1 MTDQTQHI
9 VKVTIDDVVVEVP
22 RNTLLIEA
30 AGKAGVHV
38 PRFCYHPKLSL
49 AGACRL
55 CSVSVEK
62 MPKLQTA
69 CTTPVAEGMVART
82 NTPEVAEARRS
93 VLEFLLLNHPLDCPV
108 CDAAGECPLQD
119 YSHLYGPPASRSSIP
134 KRRAQKAERLSPVVV
149 LDMERCILC
158 YRCTRFMDEVA
169 GDAELAFFDRGST
182 SVLGTFDGAPLRSKF
197 QGNIIEL
204 CPVGALTSEPYRFR
218 ARPQDLAY
226 GDSICGH
233 CAVGCA
239 VRYEARRGEVVR
251 VKPRQHEDVNEV
263 WLCDKGYFGFE
274 YVSQAPRLEH
284 PLVRSGDSLVPAR
297 WNDVLDL
304 VADRLRQ
311 TVQRYGPHAIGVIG
325 GSRLTNEECRVVD
338 RVFAKGLGTAHIDH
352 RTAGRTIGGALMDLA
367 GLPVPLKDVE
377 RADAIVLVAMDPTEE
392 LPVLWLRMRK
402 AIRDGASLVVVSS
415 RPVDAERDA
424 AIVVRADVGGEV
436 DALAEL
442 AAQRPHLL
450 VEAKRPLFLAGSTL
464 ETRIDGEAVAR
475 ALAAF
480 AREIAGPEALRRTG
494 VLSRA
499 PNAMGALRAG
509 LVPADRGVAGGQL
522 LASAAEG
529 RLRALYLIGVDP
541 LRTFPDRDLVERALR
556 RVDFLVVQDIAP
568 SATAGKAHVVLP
580 AAALP
585 EKEGTITNVEGR
597 KQPLEP
603 VVQPPGEARS
613 DLAILLDLA
622 GRLDLREPS
631 REFLARVPG
640 RLPET
645 AAVLPAAG
653 APGPGTRMTA
663 APGGVYGVYASAT
676 PQTRGITTQKPF
688 FAPGGWPL
696 GMPGSAR
703 VSPIH
708 LGASLAAVPLSA
720 GEEILRTA
728 DQPHGVA
735 DPGVLELPARDA
747 LGPYEPL
754 AGHRPSPGE
763 GIVLLTAPLL
773 IGSGTMLAR
782 SDRLVT
788 ADARGTIDL
797 SPRDAETRGIA
808 DGAPVTVS
816 SRYGKVR
823 AYARLDPRMPA
834 GRAFIA
840 ENAPGVPT
848 NLLLSWHDP
857 QPRVEVTPE

>member
-1 MTDQTQHI
+1 MTEAPQHI
-9 VKVTIDDVVVEVP
+9 VKVTIDGVTVEVP

-82 NTPEVAEARRS
+82 NTPEVEDARRS

-119 YSHLYGPPASRSSIP
+119 YSHLYGPDASRSQIP
-134 KRRAQKAERLSPVVV
+134 KRRAPKASRLSPVVV

-169 GDAELAFFDRGST
+169 GDAELAFYDRGST
-182 SVLGTFDGAPLRSKF
+182 SVLGTFDGSPLRSKF

-297 WNDVLDL
+297 WNDVLDV

-311 TVQRYGPHAIGVIG
+311 IVQRYGADAVGVLG
-325 GSRLTNEECRVVD
+325 GSRLTNEECRVVE
-338 RVFAKGLGTAHIDH
+338 RVFRTGLGTPHIDH
-352 RTAGRTIGGALMDLA
+352 RSAARGTGGALTDLA
-367 GLPVPLKDVE
+367 GLPVPIAEVDL
-377 RADAIVLVAMDPTEE
+377 ADAIVVVAMDPTEE

-402 AIRDGASLVVVSS
+402 AIRNGASLVVVSS

-424 AIVVRADVGGEV
+424 AIVYRADVGGEV

-442 AAQRPHLL
+442 ASQRPHLL
-450 VEAKRPLFLAGSTL
+450 VEAKRPLFLAGSSL
-464 ETRIDGEAVAR
+464 ETRPDGEAVAR

-480 AREIAGPEALRRTG
+480 AREMAGPDALRRTG
-494 VLSRA
+494 VMSRA

-509 LVPADRGVAGGQL
+509 LVPGEKGVAGGQL

-580 AAALP
+580 AAALQ
-585 EKEGTITNVEGR
+585 EKEGTITNIEGR
-597 KQPLEP
+597 RQPLAP
-603 VVQPPGEARS
+603 VVQPPGEART

-631 REFLARVPG
+631 REFLARAPG
-640 RLPET
+640 RVPET

-653 APGPGTRMTA
+653 APGPGTKMTP

-720 GEEILRTA
+720 GEEILRTS

-735 DPGVLELPARDA
+735 EPGVLEPPLRDA

-754 AGHRPSPGE
+754 AGHAPHPGE

-782 SDRLVT
+782 SQRLVA
-788 ADARGTIDL
+788 ADAHGTIDL
-797 SPRDAETRGIA
+797 SPRDAERRGIA
-808 DGAPVTVS
+808 DGARVTVS
-816 SRYGKVR
+816 SRYGRVH
-823 AYARLDPRMPA
+823 AYARIDPRMPA
-834 GRAFIA
+834 GRAFMA
-840 ENAPGVPT
+840 ENAPGVHT
-848 NLLLSWHDP
+848 NLLLAWHDS
-857 QPRVEVTPE
+857 QPRVEVAPE

>member
-1 MTDQTQHI
+1 MTDAPQT
-9 VKVTIDDVVVEVP
+9 VKVTIDDVTVDVP
-22 RNTLLIEA
+22 KNTLLIEA
-30 AGKAGVHV
+30 AGKAGVHI

-49 AGACRL
+49 AGACRI

-69 CTTPVAEGMVART
+69 CTTPVADGMIAHT
-82 NTPEVAEARRS
+82 NTPEVAQARSS

-119 YSHLYGPPASRSSIP
+119 YSHLYGPNASRSSIP
-134 KRRAQKAERLSPVVV
+134 KRRAPKADRLSPLVV

-169 GDAELAFFDRGST
+169 GDAELAFYDRGST
-182 SVLGTFDGAPLRSKF
+182 SVLATFDGTPLRSKF

-204 CPVGALTSEPYRFR
+204 CPCGALTSEPYRFR
-218 ARPQDLAY
+218 ARPQDLAF
-226 GDSICGH
+226 GDGICGH

-251 VKPRQHEDVNEV
+251 VKPRQSEDVNEV

-274 YVSQAPRLEH
+274 YVSQAPRLER

-304 VADRLRQ
+304 VSDRLRQ
-311 TVQRYGPHAIGVIG
+311 IVMRYGAESIGVLG
-325 GSRLTNEECRVVD
+325 GARLTNEECTLVD
-338 RVFAKGLGTAHIDH
+338 RVFAKGLGTPHVDH
-352 RTAGRTIGGALMDLA
+352 RSAARTTGGALLDLA
-367 GLPVPLKDVE
+367 GLPVPIREVE
-377 RADAIVLVAMDPTEE
+377 KADAIVLVALDPSEE

-402 AIRDGASLVVVSS
+402 AVRAGASLVVVSS
-415 RPVDAERDA
+415 RPIEAERDA
-424 AIVVRADVGGEV
+424 AIVYRADVGGEV
-436 DALAEL
+436 EALREL
-442 AAQRPHLL
+442 AAQRPNLL

-494 VLSRA
+494 VLMRA

-509 LVPADRGVAGGQL
+509 LIPGERGVAGGQL

-580 AAALP
+580 AASLP

-597 KQPLEP
+597 AQPLEP
-603 VVQPPGEARS
+603 AVQPPGEARS

-631 REFLARVPG
+631 REFLARPAG
-640 RLPET
+640 RVPET

-653 APGPGTRMTA
+653 APGPGTRMA
-663 APGGVYGVYASAT
+663 EAPGGMYGVYASAT

-720 GEEILRTA
+720 GEEILRTS
-728 DQPHGVA
+728 DQPHGIA
-735 DPGVLELPARDA
+735 DPGVLEPPAREA
-747 LGPYEPL
+747 LGPYDEMP
-754 AGHRPSPGE
+754 GRGPSEGE

-782 SDRLVT
+782 SERLVT

-797 SPRDAETRGIA
+797 APRDAERRGITE
-808 DGAPVTVS
+808 GMPVTVA
-816 SRYGKVR
+816 SRYGRVT
-823 AYARLDPRMPA
+823 AYARIDDRMPS
-834 GRAFIA
+834 GRAFLA

-848 NLLLSWHDP
+848 SRLLAWHDP
-857 QPRVEVTPE
+857 LPRIEVTPE

>member
-1 MTDQTQHI
+1 MTEQSRL
-9 VKVTIDDVVVEVP
+9 VKVTIDDVPVEVP
-22 RNTLLIEA
+22 NNTLLIEA
-30 AGKAGVHV
+30 AGTAGVHI

-49 AGACRL
+49 AGACRI

-69 CTTPVAEGMVART
+69 CTTPVADGMIAKT
-82 NTPEVAEARRS
+82 NTPEVADARRS

-119 YSHLYGPPASRSSIP
+119 YSHLYGPDASRSQIP
-134 KRRAQKAERLSPVVV
+134 KRRAPKAERLSPLVV

-169 GDAELAFFDRGST
+169 GDAELAFYDRGAT
-182 SVLGTFDGAPLRSKF
+182 SVLGTFDGAPLTSRF
-197 QGNIIEL
+197 QGNIVEL
-204 CPVGALTSEPYRFR
+204 CPCGALTSEPYRFR
-218 ARPQDLAY
+218 ARPQDLAF

-251 VKPRQHEDVNEV
+251 VKPRQHEAVNEV
-263 WLCDKGYFGFE
+263 WLCDKGYFGIE

-304 VADRLRQ
+304 LADRLRQ
-311 TVQRYGPHAIGVIG
+311 IATRYGPDAIGVIG
-325 GSRLTNEECRVVD
+325 GTRITNEECALVH
-338 RVFAKGLGTAHIDH
+338 RVFAKGLGTPHVDH
-352 RTAGRTIGGALMDLA
+352 RSAARQTGGALLDLA
-367 GLPVPLKDVE
+367 GLPVPMTDVE
-377 RADAIVLVAMDPTEE
+377 KADAIVLVALDPTEE
-392 LPVLWLRMRK
+392 LPILWLRMRK
-402 AIRDGASLVVVSS
+402 AIRRGASLVIVSS
-415 RPVDAERDA
+415 RPIDAERDA

-450 VEAKRPLFLAGSTL
+450 VESKRPLFLGGSTL
-464 ETRIDGEAVAR
+464 ESRVDGEAVAR
-475 ALAAF
+475 AIANF
-480 AREIAGPEALRRTG
+480 AREIGGPDAPRRAGILM
-494 VLSRA
+494 RA

-509 LVPADRGVAGGQL
+509 LVPGERGVAGGQII
-522 LASAAEG
+522 ASAAEG

-541 LRTFPDRDLVERALR
+541 LRTFPDRELVERALG

-597 KQPLEP
+597 AQRLEP

-613 DLAILLDLA
+613 DLAILVDLA

-631 REFLARVPG
+631 REFLARAPG
-640 RLPET
+640 RVPEV
-645 AAVLPAAG
+645 AALLPAAG
-653 APGPGTRMTA
+653 APGPGTRMAT

-720 GEEILRTA
+720 GEEILRTS

-735 DPGVLELPARDA
+735 DPGVLEPPARDA

-754 AGHRPSPGE
+754 PGRRPEPGD

-773 IGSGTMLAR
+773 IGGGTMLAR
-782 SDRLVT
+782 SERLLS
-788 ADARGTIDL
+788 ADAHGTIAL
-797 SPRDAETRGIA
+797 APRDAEARGIA
-808 DGAPVTVS
+808 EGALVTVA
-816 SRYGKVR
+816 SRYGRVS
-823 AYARLDPRMPA
+823 AYARIDPRMPA
-834 GRAFIA
+834 GRAFLA

-848 NLLLSWHDP
+848 SRLLAWHDP
-857 QPRVEVTPE
+857 QPRVEVTPA

>member
-1 MTDQTQHI
+1 MTEAPRL
-9 VKVTIDDVVVEVP
+9 VKVTIDDVTVEVP
-22 RNTLLIEA
+22 RTALLIEA
-30 AGKAGVHV
+30 AGQAGVHI

-69 CTTPVAEGMVART
+69 CTTPVADGMIART
-82 NTPEVAEARRS
+82 NTPEVADARRS

-119 YSHLYGPPASRSSIP
+119 YSHLYGPDVSRFQLP
-134 KRRAQKAERLSPVVV
+134 KRRSVKASRLSPLVV
-149 LDMERCILC
+149 LDMERCIMC

-169 GDAELAFFDRGST
+169 GDAELAFYDRGAT
-182 SVLGTFDGAPLRSKF
+182 SVLGTFDGAPLGSKF

-204 CPVGALTSEPYRFR
+204 CPVGALTSESYRFR

-239 VRYEARRGEVVR
+239 VRYEARQGEVVR
-251 VKPRQHEDVNEV
+251 VKPRQHEAVNEV
-263 WLCDKGYFGFE
+263 WLCDKGYFGYD

-284 PLVRSGDSLVPAR
+284 PLVRAGDSLVPGR

-311 TVQRYGPHAIGVIG
+311 IATHYGPDAIGVLG
-325 GSRLTNEECRVVD
+325 GSRLTNEECALME
-338 RVFAKGLGTAHIDH
+338 RVFASGLGTPHIDH
-352 RTAGRTIGGALMDLA
+352 RSAARTTSGALIDLA
-367 GLPVPLKDVE
+367 GLPIPIADVE
-377 RADAIVLVAMDPTEE
+377 RADAIVIVAMAPIEE
-392 LPVLWLRMRK
+392 LPILWLRMRK
-402 AIRDGASLVVVSS
+402 AIRNGASLVVVSS
-415 RPVDAERDA
+415 RPIEAERDA
-424 AIVVRADVGGEV
+424 AIVVRAEVGGEV
-436 DALAEL
+436 EALAEL

-450 VEAKRPLFLAGSTL
+450 TEAKRPLFLGGSTL
-464 ETRIDGEAVAR
+464 ETRVDGEAVAR
-475 ALAAF
+475 AIANF
-480 AREIAGPEALRRTG
+480 AREMAGPEALKRTG
-494 VLSRA
+494 ILMRA

-509 LVPADRGVAGGQL
+509 LLPRDRGVAGGQII
-522 LASAAEG
+522 ASAAEG
-529 RLRALYLIGVDP
+529 RLRALYVIGVDP
-541 LRTFPDRDLVERALR
+541 LRTFPDRALVERALG

-585 EKEGTITNVEGR
+585 EKEGTITNIEGR
-597 KQPLEP
+597 AQRLEP
-603 VVQPPGEARS
+603 VVQPPGEART
-613 DLAILLDLA
+613 DLAILVDLA

-640 RLPET
+640 RMPEV

-653 APGPGTRMTA
+653 APGPGTRMAA

-676 PQTRGITTQKPF
+676 PETRGITTQKAF

-728 DQPHGVA
+728 DQPHGIA
-735 DPGVLELPARDA
+735 EPGVLDPPARDVT

-754 AGHRPSPGE
+754 PGRPAEPGE

-773 IGSGTMLAR
+773 LGGGTMLAR
-782 SDRLVT
+782 SERLLS
-788 ADARGTIDL
+788 ADAHGTIEL
-797 SPRDAETRGIA
+797 SPRDAESRGIA
-808 DGAPVTVS
+808 DGAKVTVA
-816 SRYGKVR
+816 SRYGRVT
-823 AYARLDPRMPA
+823 AYARLEPRMPA
-834 GRAFIA
+834 GRAFLA

-848 NLLLSWHDP
+848 SRLLAWHDP

>member
-1 MTDQTQHI
+1 M
-9 VKVTIDDVVVEVP
+9 KVTVDDVTVEVP
-22 RNTLLIEA
+22 KNTLLIEA
-30 AGKAGVHV
+30 AGQAGVHI

-49 AGACRL
+49 AGACRI

-69 CTTPVAEGMVART
+69 CTTPVADGMVART
-82 NTPEVAEARRS
+82 NTPEVADARRS

-119 YSHLYGPPASRSSIP
+119 YSHLYGPEASRSSVP
-134 KRRAQKAERLSPVVV
+134 KRRSAKAERLSPLVV
-149 LDMERCILC
+149 LDMERCIMC

-169 GDAELAFFDRGST
+169 GDAELAFSDRGAT
-182 SVLGTFDGAPLRSKF
+182 SLLGTFDGAPLRSKF

-204 CPVGALTSEPYRFR
+204 CPCGALTSEPYRFH

-251 VKPRQHEDVNEV
+251 VKPRQHEAVNEV
-263 WLCDKGYFGFE
+263 WLCDKGYFGYE
-274 YVSQAPRLEH
+274 YVSNAPRLEH
-284 PLVRSGDSLVPAR
+284 PLVRSGDTLVPGR
-297 WNDVLDL
+297 WNDLLDL

-311 TVQRYGPHAIGVIG
+311 LATRYGPDSIGVIG
-325 GSRLTNEECRVVD
+325 GGRLTNEECALVE
-338 RVFAKGLGTAHIDH
+338 RVFARGLGTPHVDH
-352 RTAGRTIGGALMDLA
+352 RSAARSASGALLDLA
-367 GLPVPLKDVE
+367 GLPVPMRDLDE
-377 RADAIVLVAMDPTEE
+377 ADAIVLVAMDPTEE
-392 LPVLWLRMRK
+392 LPILWLRMRK
-402 AIRDGASLVVVSS
+402 AVRRGAALVVVSS

-436 DALAEL
+436 DALREL

-450 VEAKRPLFLAGSTL
+450 AEAKRPLFLAGASL
-464 ETRIDGEAVAR
+464 ESRTDGEAVAR
-475 ALAAF
+475 ALVAF

-494 VLSRA
+494 VLMRA

-509 LVPADRGVAGGQL
+509 LVPAERGVPGGQII
-522 LASAAEG
+522 ASAAEG

-541 LRTFPDRDLVERALR
+541 LRTFPDRAMVERALS

-568 SATAGKAHVVLP
+568 SATAGKAHIVLP

-597 KQPLEP
+597 AQPLQP
-603 VVQPPGEARS
+603 VVQPPGEARA

-640 RLPET
+640 RIPET

-653 APGPGTRMTA
+653 APGPGTRMAA
-663 APGGVYGVYASAT
+663 APGGVHGVYASAT

-720 GEEILRTA
+720 GEEILRSS

-735 DPGVLELPARDA
+735 EPGVLDPPVREARE
-747 LGPYEPL
+747 YEPL
-754 AGHRPSPGE
+754 PGRGPEDGE
-763 GIVLLTAPLL
+763 GLVLLTAPLL
-773 IGSGTMLAR
+773 IGDGTMLAR
-782 SDRLVT
+782 SERLIS
-788 ADARGTIDL
+788 ADAHGTIDL
-797 SPRDAETRGIA
+797 SPRDAAARGIA
-808 DGAPVTVS
+808 DGVPVTVA
-816 SRYGKVR
+816 SRHGRVR
-823 AYARLDPRMPA
+823 AYARIDERMPR
-834 GRAFIA
+834 GRAFLA

-848 NLLLSWHDP
+848 SRLLSWSDP
-857 QPRVEVTPE
+857 LPRVEVTPE